1 MTKKLLILLSLFP
14 LLGLSQEP
22 NTDQIIKMANL
33 GDVLPYH
40 KNDTI
45 PITIY
50 NDVIVLRVNVNDK
63 PLNLMWDNGFSF
75 SAIDKKVSSKVKLN
89 NYEQQESVTVT
100 DGTNNQVKMDIK
112 IADSVTLKNYV
123 IKNSP
128 FLITDIQSL
137 IGNSDQ
143 IQGIV
148 GATIIKKLNWSFNFD
163 ENYVVI
169 SQKPFQKD
177 GITIP
182 FQLNPYN
189 RMYTSL
195 TLNGT
200 TNGVEID
207 FGSNSDGID
216 LTIEAI
222 GLFKNSKKSEYKGV
236 ASVSVSGEYKFNTSY
251 TIKDFDYNI
260 GGVTFPQ
267 KLKLH
272 LSPNEGGARI
282 GNKFFRNYNV
292 VFNMVNSEI
301 ILSKREKELIKT
313 PDKSYGYTIILLD
326 GNLIVGG
333 LQSNPNITEDKGLKV
348 GDIILKINDKT
359 KDDFMGNADLKEHQ
373 LQHLL
378 QDKSLIIETK
388 TGDKFIL
395 EPLPNIY
402 E

>member
-169 SQKPFQKD
+169 SQKP
-177 GITIP
+177 I
-182 FQLNPYN
+182 
-189 RMYTSL
+189 
-195 TLNGT
+195 
-200 TNGVEID
+200 
-207 FGSNSDGID
+207 
-216 LTIEAI
+216 
-222 GLFKNSKKSEYKGV
+222 
-236 ASVSVSGEYKFNTSY
+236 
-251 TIKDFDYNI
+251 
-260 GGVTFPQ
+260 
-267 KLKLH
+267 
-272 LSPNEGGARI
+272 
-282 GNKFFRNYNV
+282 
-292 VFNMVNSEI
+292 
-301 ILSKREKELIKT
+301 SKRWNNNSFSV
-313 PDKSYGYTIILLD
+313 KSVQQNVY
-326 GNLIVGG
+326 
-333 LQSNPNITEDKGLKV
+333 
-348 GDIILKINDKT
+348 
-359 KDDFMGNADLKEHQ
+359 
-373 LQHLL
+373 
-378 QDKSLIIETK
+378 
-388 TGDKFIL
+388 
-395 EPLPNIY
+395 
-402 E
+402 

>member
-1 MTKKLLILLSLFP
+1 
-14 LLGLSQEP
+14 
-22 NTDQIIKMANL
+22 
-33 GDVLPYH
+33 
-40 KNDTI
+40 
-45 PITIY
+45 
-50 NDVIVLRVNVNDK
+50 
-63 PLNLMWDNGFSF
+63 
-75 SAIDKKVSSKVKLN
+75 
-89 NYEQQESVTVT
+89 
-100 DGTNNQVKMDIK
+100 
-112 IADSVTLKNYV
+112 
-123 IKNSP
+123 
-128 FLITDIQSL
+128 
-137 IGNSDQ
+137 
-143 IQGIV
+143 
-148 GATIIKKLNWSFNFD
+148 
-163 ENYVVI
+163 
-169 SQKPFQKD
+169 
-177 GITIP
+177 
-182 FQLNPYN
+182 
-189 RMYTSL
+189 MYTSL

-359 KDDFMGNADLKEHQ
+359 KDDFMGNADLKEYQ